1 MDRHALRRSHV
12 VTTPSAISGNDLVA
26 GDGIIIA
33 ALSGVAGLGE
43 VGEPTMPVPD
53 PMPGSYPG
61 RVMWITDAGL
71 VSGHGDM
78 DQPGGGG
85 AGQATSTMVAWRGGM
100 TLYKLLMIWLIIN
113 QMVFV
118 VLFELGSDGQGE
130 G

>member
-61 RVMWITDAGL
+61 TVMWIN
-71 VSGHGDM
+71 
-78 DQPGGGG
+78 PG
-85 AGQATSTMVAWRGGM
+85 VAAPVKPPPPW
-100 TLYKLLMIWLIIN
+100 WL
-113 QMVFV
+113 
-118 VLFELGSDGQGE
+118 GE
-130 G
+130 AA